1 LATDAAAIPPYEQ
14 ELRAFL
20 RPRGVDLDAQA
31 VVFQLYRTSSDVIA
45 AMEAAA
51 LRRRGLSH
59 AGFALLM
66 TLWVSGPR
74 EVRTLA
80 RIHHL
85 SKPSI
90 VSAIGTLERAGLVR
104 RQRAREDRRLVR
116 VTLTAA
122 GRRLI
127 DRAQAALHRC
137 ERILAGGLAPAE
149 QRQLAS
155 WLRQIGDVAR
165 SGALAEET

>member
-1 LATDAAAIPPYEQ
+1 
-14 ELRAFL
+14 
-20 RPRGVDLDAQA
+20 
-31 VVFQLYRTSSDVIA
+31 
-45 AMEAAA
+45 MEAAA
-51 LRRRGLSH
+51 LRPRGLSH

-90 VSAIGTLERAGLVR
+90 VSAIGTLERSGLVR
-104 RQRAREDRRLVR
+104 RQRASEDRRLGR
-116 VTLTAA
+116 GLLPPA

-127 DRAQAALHRC
+127 DRAQTALHRC
-137 ERILAGGLAPAE
+137 ERLLTDGLAPAE
-149 QRQLAS
+149 QRQLAD
-155 WLRQIGDVAR
+155 WLRRIGDVAR
-165 SGALAEET
+165 SGALAEEP